1 MGRGVSGFLLDTNAF
16 SMMLS
21 GDLRLAKDVRDTLEA
36 ADRIAVSVISFYE
49 IGQKVRRGRWPEMA
63 AFAADMQGRSMGYG
77 YDIVPL
83 SAAAAE
89 MSSMMEWDHR
99 DPFDRMIAAVALQ
112 ERMPLVSS
120 DPAFDKVGVERVW
133 G

>member
-16 SMMLS
+16 SMMLA
-21 GDLRLAKDVRDTLEA
+21 GDPRLAENVRFRLEA
-36 ADRIAVSVISFYE
+36 AARLAVSVISFYE

-63 AFAADMQGRSMGYG
+63 AFAADMQRRTNGYG
-77 YDIVPL
+77 YDIIPF

-120 DPAFDKVGVERVW
+120 DVAFDAVGVERVW